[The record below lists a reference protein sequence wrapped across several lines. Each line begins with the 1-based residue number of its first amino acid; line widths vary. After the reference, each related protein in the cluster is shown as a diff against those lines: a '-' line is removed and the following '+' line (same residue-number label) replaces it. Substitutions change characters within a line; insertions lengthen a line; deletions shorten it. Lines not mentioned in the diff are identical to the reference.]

1 MASLKNLLPFLHAT
15 NPVSFK
21 FFRACMKALFH
32 LPKPLRLKVR
42 FPAALA
48 FLDTTFP
55 RLFFIKSFLV
65 CPVVFTFWRVP
76 RKTWARVPRM
86 EVRRARRRRTT
97 RRLRVVRLFLETLR
111 RVVRRRRV
119 VLRELRRAAIVV
131 RSAFSKRKEKVC

>member
-15 NPVSFK
+15 NPFNPR

-48 FLDTTFP
+48 FLETTFP

-65 CPVVFTFWRVP
+65 WPVVLTFV
-76 RKTWARVPRM
+76 RVPRM
-86 EVRRARRRRTT
+86 ETRFALRRRRTT
-97 RRLRVVRLFLETLR
+97 RRLRVVRRFRETR

-119 VLRELRRAAIVV
+119 VLRREVRRAAMLDLLV
-131 RSAFSKRKEKVC
+131 SENEKKKVGLD